1 MPEAR
6 EGLGAG
12 GATGDRKPWRR
23 QPARRHF
30 TAVKILFKISL
41 YVLLLKYYQNQ
52 FLNSIGE
59 IILACCKEKE
69 KCPALHPMN
78 QSQMLD
84 GQDHTCSSEAA
95 GKLVSA
101 GHSER
106 RA

>member
-12 GATGDRKPWRR
+12 GATGDRKPWR
-23 QPARRHF
+23 QQLARRHF

-41 YVLLLKYYQNQ
+41 YVSLLKYYQSQ
-52 FLNSIGE
+52 FLNSIGG
-59 IILACCKEKE
+59 ILACCKEKE
-69 KCPALHPMN
+69 KCPALRPMN